1 MHADAP
7 LSLIG
12 YSGYQ
17 ARKRARERPLLG
29 DSGKAAFRVR
39 FADRER
45 RYVRKA
51 GVTTVRRLEAFDSWK
66 RHKAAG

>member
-1 MHADAP
+1 MAV
-7 LSLIG
+7 SVR
-12 YSGYQ
+12 YW
-17 ARKRARERPLLG
+17 G

-66 RHKAAG
+66 RHKAAGS